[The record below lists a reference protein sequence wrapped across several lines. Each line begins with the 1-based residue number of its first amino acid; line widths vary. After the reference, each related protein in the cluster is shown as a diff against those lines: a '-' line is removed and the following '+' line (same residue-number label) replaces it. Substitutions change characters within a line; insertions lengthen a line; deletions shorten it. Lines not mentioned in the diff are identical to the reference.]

1 MQNKY
6 FVMAKSGMDA
16 AWSAFETLKKSQAV
30 VDESKDTDKLNV
42 IIQELAQ
49 IRENSGI
56 SQRKMRDLTGF
67 GLNTINN
74 FETFKGTTNNVNLID
89 KYMEVLCLKFNKEK
103 GFIQTKTD
111 EKRTSRKG
119 QKQQ

>member
-1 MQNKY
+1 
-6 FVMAKSGMDA
+6 MAKSGMDA